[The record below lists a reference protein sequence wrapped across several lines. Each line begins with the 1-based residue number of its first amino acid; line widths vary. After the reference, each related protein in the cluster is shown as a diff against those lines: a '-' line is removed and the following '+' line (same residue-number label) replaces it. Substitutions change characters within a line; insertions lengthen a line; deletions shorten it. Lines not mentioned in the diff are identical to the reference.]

1 MTFGPI
7 GDDRIRF
14 IRLLLLIS
22 ILMIIITTIVE
33 VFLFI
38 CMYN

>member
-1 MTFGPI
+1 MTFRPI
-7 GDDRIRF
+7 DDDRIRF

-22 ILMIIITTIVE
+22 LLMIVITTIVE